1 MLDCPC
7 GIFILNE
14 WIIGPHPAPIS
25 LVHTLSCPSDRMMGG
40 HKRLEMINS
49 RDCMLAPPTCQSLRE
64 EGGGG
69 SKMYLSWFLTSWG
82 GHLSL
87 ISAPPQWFPKPP
99 RDHRGS
105 MSLATCHSYHYTL
118 VACYYGP
125 TIVVFYSPLDTSV
138 ETRIHIIV
146 NVIIRKICKFAK
158 IWIFSVFQKMP
169 NFKIL
174 SSGSH

>member
-69 SKMYLSWFLTSWG
+69 FQNVSFLVLDIVRWPPLVDFGSPTMVSKTPKGPPWLHVTCYLSLLPLYPCGMLLWTYHCGILFTPWHISWNTDP
-82 GHLSL
+82 H
-87 ISAPPQWFPKPP
+87 
-99 RDHRGS
+99 
-105 MSLATCHSYHYTL
+105 HS
-118 VACYYGP
+118 
-125 TIVVFYSPLDTSV
+125 
-138 ETRIHIIV
+138 
-146 NVIIRKICKFAK
+146 
-158 IWIFSVFQKMP
+158 
-169 NFKIL
+169 
-174 SSGSH
+174 